1 MKASIFEILK
11 RDPCTAGLVRAL
23 RACDADY
30 YVDLTHRLIRDSDR
44 EWTAD
49 FEIPTVDEPAG
60 APMLDARGLHPNAQR
75 RFACI
80 DIWRSSRT
88 RQRPLTGTR
97 LDKALEDAVVRMY
110 KRVTLKNRPSAA
122 EYELADAK
130 AVEAARGDENWS
142 WLLGTMSAGWHGYHH
157 EPWYTTDE
165 DRAYVVNNADRPD
178 GGGIRLSLEFYTS
191 YLDDALGKC
200 VVVAVGPN
208 KFLCRD
214 LGLSSATWRE
224 VVAAYMA
231 RMWTVDEAIT
241 ELDRTRPAGLR

>member
-1 MKASIFEILK
+1 MKANIFEILK
-11 RDPCTAGLVRAL
+11 HYPCDAGLVRAL

-30 YVDLTHRLIRDSDR
+30 YVDLTHRLISDDDR
-44 EWTAD
+44 EWITD
-49 FEIPTVDEPAG
+49 FEVPTIDEPAG

-80 DIWRSSRT
+80 NIWCSGHT
-88 RQRPLTGTR
+88 RRRPLTGTR
-97 LDKALEDAVVRMY
+97 LDKALEDAIVRMY

-122 EYELADAK
+122 EYELADAN
-130 AVEAARGDENWS
+130 AVEAAGGDESWS
-142 WLLGTMSAGWHGYHH
+142 ELLGTKRADWHGYRH
-157 EPWYTTDE
+157 EPWYFADE
-165 DRAYVVNNADRPD
+165 DRAYFVKNANMPD
-178 GGGIRLSLEFYTS
+178 ADDVRLSLEFYST
-191 YLDDALGKC
+191 YLDDALGTC

-208 KFLCRD
+208 KFSCPD